1 MTPHNG
7 TPAPE
12 PPKDEKLVEPAKPD
26 RGVWL
31 VVRVG
36 PEFDARAIADARS
49 AE

>member
-7 TPAPE
+7 HPAPE
-12 PPKDEKLVEPAKPD
+12 PTKDEKLVEAPKPE
-26 RGVWL
+26 RGVWF

>member
-12 PPKDEKLVEPAKPD
+12 PPKDEKLVEAPKPE